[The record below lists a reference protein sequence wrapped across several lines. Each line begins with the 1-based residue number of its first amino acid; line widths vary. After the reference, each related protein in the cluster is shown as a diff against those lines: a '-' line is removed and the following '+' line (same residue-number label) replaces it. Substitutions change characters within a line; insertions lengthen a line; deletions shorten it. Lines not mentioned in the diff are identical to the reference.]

1 MLSPVG
7 FVLSWTVEFARLG
20 GHRGEYR
27 LEGLSWLIS
36 DN

>member
-1 MLSPVG
+1 LSG
-7 FVLSWTVEFARLG
+7 TVESTRLG
-20 GHRGEYR
+20 GHRGAHR